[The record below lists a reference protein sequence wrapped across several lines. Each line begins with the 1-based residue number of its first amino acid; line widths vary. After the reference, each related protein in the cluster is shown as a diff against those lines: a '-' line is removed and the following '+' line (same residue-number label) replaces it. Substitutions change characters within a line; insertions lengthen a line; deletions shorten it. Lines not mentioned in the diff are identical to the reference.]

1 MGDSY
6 LSILRADGEEM
17 TTITDRLKALADFV
31 KAESIK
37 QDVWETEKNTLLFS
51 VKDKRT
57 LSTVL
62 LSVTELFKQLGGES
76 EEQVLRK
83 IQDFVSYGLSLVFG
97 ADYSFIA
104 ELGTEGKDLK
114 VEISIRTGELQS
126 DVTNAKGGGVA
137 EVVSILLQLF
147 FVFVSKGT
155 LSQFIILDASLIHL
169 SEKYWKNMSRLLQ
182 EISNKLNLQVVLLA
196 HAGDYGEYADVLYEF
211 SQKNG
216 RTQVRRVK

>member
-1 MGDSY
+1 
-6 LSILRADGEEM
+6 M
-17 TTITDRLKALADFV
+17 TEITDRLNTLADFV
-31 KAESIK
+31 QTESIK

-51 VKDKRT
+51 VKDKQKF
-57 LSTVL
+57 STVL
-62 LSVTELFKQLGGES
+62 LSITELFKQLGGES

-104 ELGTEGKDLK
+104 NLGFEGKDLK
-114 VEISIRTGELQS
+114 VETYVVTKELQS
-126 DVTNAKGGGVA
+126 DVVNAKGGGVA

-182 EISNKLNLQVVLLA
+182 EISNKLNLQVLLLA
-196 HAGDYGEYADVLYEF
+196 HAGDYGEYADTLYEF
-211 SQKNG
+211 SQKDG
-216 RTQVRRVK
+216 QTQVRRVK

>member
-1 MGDSY
+1 M
-6 LSILRADGEEM
+6 I
-17 TTITDRLKALADFV
+17 TITDRLKALDDFIRT
-31 KAESIK
+31 ESIK
-37 QDVWETEKNTLLFS
+37 QDVWETEKNTLLFN
-51 VKDKRT
+51 VKDKQK

-97 ADYSFIA
+97 VNYSFVA

-114 VEISIRTGELQS
+114 VETYVVTKELQS
-126 DVTNAKGGGVA
+126 DVINAKGGGVA

-147 FVFVSKGT
+147 FVFVSKGV

-182 EISNKLNLQVVLLA
+182 KISNKLNLQVLLLA
-196 HAGDYGEYADVLYEF
+196 HVGDYGEYADTLYEF
-211 SQKNG
+211 SQKDG
-216 RTQVRRVK
+216 QTQVRKVK

>member
-1 MGDSY
+1 
-6 LSILRADGEEM
+6 M
-17 TTITDRLKALADFV
+17 TEITDRLNTLADFV
-31 KAESIK
+31 QTESIK

-51 VKDKRT
+51 VKDKQKF
-57 LSTVL
+57 STVL
-62 LSVTELFKQLGGES
+62 LSITELFKQLGGES

-104 ELGTEGKDLK
+104 NLGFEGKDLK
-114 VEISIRTGELQS
+114 VETYVVTKELQS
-126 DVTNAKGGGVA
+126 DVVNAKGGGVA

-182 EISNKLNLQVVLLA
+182 EISNKLHLQVLLLA
-196 HAGDYGEYADVLYEF
+196 HAGDYGEYADTLYEF
-211 SQKNG
+211 SQKDG
-216 RTQVRRVK
+216 QTQVRRVK